1 MAVTIGWK
9 GAVDTDLHFTEF
21 YPGNHSIV
29 VWFLPQYPNSYAGP
43 ILAVNGAGSYMVGL
57 GDRNTQESAHL
68 ISRVEGAGQVH
79 IPASLPAGQWC
90 QLAVV
95 RTGNDVQVFLN
106 GVPLGAKLTVT
117 GSGVP
122 VGTLRL
128 GRPSPGAGVDSQE
141 AQFYGML
148 DELAIYGRALTNAEV
163 LGLFTTR
170 AHLTGNEPDLLFGWL
185 FTPTPQT
192 KPSLRMRRVFFRSGE
207 TELVPNSSN
216 WSSQDVNLIPL
227 PALDAMELP
236 FLTGEAWSIPQGF
249 AADFSHRGYAAFC
262 LDFVKADV
270 GVGFGD
276 VYPNGSFK
284 APILSV
290 CPGAVI
296 TESHASPPVSSGDDE
311 SENMIV
317 VRGADK
323 FERAY
328 LHLLKDSNRV
338 SVGQTVKNG
347 QPLTQIST
355 EWRCPGAGPHLHF
368 GVNAPPESMVGWVT
382 VPAAF
387 SNYEVRQ
394 SNGSWAFVSRG
405 IPKISEVVRRA
416 GSLSTWDQ
424 IGHANN
430 VVAMTAINKKLYA
443 VTSDNKLWRRD
454 REPDVDWAPIGH
466 ANKVV
471 GMAGANCKLYAATS
485 DGKLWWRDPD
495 KDNINWDE
503 IGHANRVVSMAST
516 NAKLFAVT
524 SDNKLW
530 WRDQVGTNAAWA
542 HIGHANNVRALAAT
556 GGKLFAATKD
566 DKLWWREPVGT
577 NVPWH
582 QIGHANNV
590 VAMAGSNGRL
600 YAATSDNKLWMRDA

>member
-1 MAVTIGWK
+1 M
-9 GAVDTDLHFTEF
+9 
-21 YPGNHSIV
+21 
-29 VWFLPQYPNSYAGP
+29 
-43 ILAVNGAGSYMVGL
+43 
-57 GDRNTQESAHL
+57 
-68 ISRVEGAGQVH
+68 
-79 IPASLPAGQWC
+79 
-90 QLAVV
+90 

-117 GSGVP
+117 GTSAP

-128 GRPSPGAGVDSQE
+128 GRPAPGAGVDGQE
-141 AQFYGML
+141 AQFYGMI
-148 DELAIYGRALTNAEV
+148 DELAIYGQALTNAEV
-163 LGLFTTR
+163 LGQFTTR
-170 AHLTGNEPDLLFGWL
+170 AHLVGNETCLLFGWL

-192 KPSLRMRRVFFRSGE
+192 RPALTMRRAFSRSGE

-227 PALDAMELP
+227 PTLDAMELP
-236 FLTGEAWSIPQGF
+236 FLTGEAWSVPQGV

-262 LDFVKADV
+262 WDFVKADV
-270 GVGFGD
+270 GSGFGD

-284 APILSV
+284 APIFSV
-290 CPGAVI
+290 CPGEVI

-338 SVGQTVKNG
+338 SVGHVVKNG

-368 GVNAPPESMVGWVT
+368 GVNAPPETMVGWVT
-382 VPAAF
+382 TPAAF

-394 SNGSWAFVSRG
+394 SNGTWAFVARG
-405 IPKISEVVRRA
+405 IPKIHEVVRRA
-416 GSLSTWDQ
+416 APMSTWDQ

-430 VVAMTAINKKLYA
+430 VVAMTAVNKKLYA
-443 VTSDNKLWRRD
+443 VTRDNKLWRRD
-454 REPDVDWAPIGH
+454 REPNVDWVPIGH
-466 ANKVV
+466 ANNVV
-471 GMAGANCKLYAATS
+471 GMAGANCKLYAATA
-485 DGKLWWRDPD
+485 DNKLWWRDPD

-503 IGHANRVVSMAST
+503 IGHAQRVVSMASS

-530 WRDQVGTNAAWA
+530 WRDQVGTNASWV
-542 HIGHANNVRALAAT
+542 HIGHANNLTALAAT

-566 DKLWWREPVGT
+566 NLLWWREPVGT

-600 YAATSDNKLWMRDA
+600 FAATSDNRLWMRDA